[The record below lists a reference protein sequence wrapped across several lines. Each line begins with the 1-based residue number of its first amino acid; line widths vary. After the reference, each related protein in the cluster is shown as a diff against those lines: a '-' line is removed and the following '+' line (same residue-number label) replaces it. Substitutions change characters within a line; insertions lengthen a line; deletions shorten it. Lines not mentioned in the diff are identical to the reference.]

1 MGFRFSQNRNE
12 MTTTPHD
19 RHNAT
24 PESASSNGGTGR
36 GRSCLSILIF
46 IFVLAP
52 CAFGGA
58 KLALQ
63 TSTGFAITPSG
74 GNYQSSFGTM
84 NALAIG
90 ATQAGVKSAALSNGA
105 MYFTTFDVSVSAM
118 GNSTGVVK
126 AYVSTNFTGF
136 AASAMVLY
144 GCPSTS
150 ACNSSAQFASLGTVQ
165 GSALTLATGLTKTL
179 STATVGLAI
188 FLPDNDGASAFANTA
203 SAIVSFDL
211 YLDGAITTT
220 DTATLN
226 LNNPS
231 ETVQTAVQLTLAQA
245 ASGRAITPGTDF
257 TLAFGNVNALGIGA
271 GAGLTPVAQ
280 AGGIIYSTPYN
291 LLPIFTG
298 FSSTTSTINA
308 CVNTTFAHSTIL
320 VLKNSS
326 TGTAGTFANIST
338 TCGTATSITNTA
350 GDRSTI
356 TNYLGLFVSNVNGAT
371 AFVGLDNASL
381 TYTLTVP

>member
-1 MGFRFSQNRNE
+1 
-12 MTTTPHD
+12 MTTAPHD

-24 PESASSNGGTGR
+24 PEATSSNGGTGR
-36 GRSCLSILIF
+36 GRSCLGILILTF
-46 IFVLAP
+46 FLAP
-52 CAFGGA
+52 CTFGAA

-63 TSTGFAITPSG
+63 TSTGFTITPSG
-74 GNYQSSFGTM
+74 ANYRSSFGTM

-90 ATQAGVKSAALSNGA
+90 ATQAGVNDVALSNGA
-105 MYFTTFDVSVSAM
+105 MYFTTFDVSVSAI

-144 GCPSTS
+144 GCPSTA
-150 ACNSSAQFASLGTVQ
+150 ACNSSAQFAPLGTTQ
-165 GSALTLATGLTKTL
+165 GSEATLVTGLTKTAT
-179 STATVGLAI
+179 TATVGLAI
-188 FLPDNDGASAFANTA
+188 FLPDNDGASAFTGTA
-203 SAIVSFDL
+203 SAIVTFDL
-211 YLDGAITTT
+211 YLDGAATTT
-220 DTATLN
+220 DTVTLN

-245 ASGRAITPGTDF
+245 ASGRVITSGTDF
-257 TLAFGNVNALGIGA
+257 TLGFGNVNALGIGP

-280 AGGIIYSTPYN
+280 AGGVIYSTPYN

-298 FSSTTSTINA
+298 FGSTASSINV
-308 CVNTTFAHSTIL
+308 CVNTTFAHSTVL
-320 VLKNSS
+320 VLESSS
-326 TGTAGTFANIST
+326 TGAAGTFANIST
-338 TCGTATSITNTA
+338 TCSTATPLTSSAGNRSSITK
-350 GDRSTI
+350 
-356 TNYLGLFVSNVNGAT
+356 YLGLFVSNVNGAT

>member
-1 MGFRFSQNRNE
+1 
-12 MTTTPHD
+12 MTTAPHD

-24 PESASSNGGTGR
+24 PEATSSNGGTGR
-36 GRSCLSILIF
+36 GRSCLTILILTF
-46 IFVLAP
+46 LLAP
-52 CAFGGA
+52 CAFGAA
-58 KLALQ
+58 KLAIQ
-63 TSTGFAITPSG
+63 TSTGFTITPSG
-74 GNYQSSFGTM
+74 ANYRSSFGTM

-90 ATQAGVKSAALSNGA
+90 ATQAGVNDVALSNGA
-105 MYFTTFDVSVSAM
+105 MYFTTFDVSVSAI

-144 GCPSTS
+144 GCPSTA
-150 ACNSSAQFASLGTVQ
+150 ACNSSAQFAPLGTTQ
-165 GSALTLATGLTKTL
+165 GSESTLATGLTKTNT
-179 STATVGLAI
+179 TATVGLAI
-188 FLPDNDGASAFANTA
+188 FLPDNDGASAFAGTA
-203 SAIVSFDL
+203 SAIVTFDL
-211 YLDGAITTT
+211 YLDGAATTT
-220 DTATLN
+220 DTLTLN

-245 ASGRAITPGTDF
+245 ASGRSITAGTDF
-257 TLAFGNVNALGIGA
+257 TLGFGNVNALGIGP

-298 FSSTTSTINA
+298 FGSTSSTINA
-308 CVNTTFAHSTIL
+308 CVNTTFTHSTVL
-320 VLKNSS
+320 VLKSSS
-326 TGTAGTFANIST
+326 TGAAGTFANIST
-338 TCGTATSITNTA
+338 TCGTATSLTSSA

-356 TNYLGLFVSNVNGAT
+356 TEYLGLFVSNVNGAT

>member
-1 MGFRFSQNRNE
+1 MGFPVSQQTGNE
-12 MTTTPHD
+12 MPTTLHD

-36 GRSCLSILIF
+36 GRSCLSIFIF

-52 CAFGGA
+52 CAFGAA

-63 TSTGFAITPSG
+63 TSTGFTITPSG
-74 GNYQSSFGTM
+74 ANYQSSFGTM

-90 ATQAGVKSAALSNGA
+90 VPQAGVKSAALSNGA
-105 MYFTTFDVSVSAM
+105 MYFTTFDVSVSSL
-118 GNSTGVVK
+118 GSSTGVVK

-144 GCPSTS
+144 GCPAPT
-150 ACNSSAQFASLGTVQ
+150 CSSAGQFTALGTTQ
-165 GSALTLATGLTKTL
+165 ASESTLATGLVKTAN
-179 STATVGLAI
+179 SATVGLGI
-188 FLPDNDGASAFANTA
+188 FLPDNDGASAFTGTG
-203 SAIVSFDL
+203 SAIVTFDL
-211 YLDGAITTT
+211 YLNGAATTT
-220 DTATLN
+220 DTVTLN

-245 ASGRAITPGTDF
+245 ASGRSITAGTDF
-257 TLAFGNVNALGIGA
+257 TLGFGNVNALGIGP

-298 FSSTTSTINA
+298 FGSTSSSINV
-308 CVNTTFAHSTIL
+308 CVNTTFTHSTIL
-320 VLKNSS
+320 VLKSSS
-326 TGTAGTFANIST
+326 TGAAGTFANIST
-338 TCGTATSITNTA
+338 TCGTATSVTGSA

-356 TNYLGLFVSNVNGAT
+356 TKYLGLFVSNLNGAT